1 MQKERED
8 SVRAFASWIE
18 RWDLAPDGAPIVTHS
33 SRLLPVRYQGL
44 PAMLKVAPGEEKD
57 GGVILE
63 WWNGDGA
70 ARVYAL
76 QEEAA
81 LMERVEGPRSLVGM
95 ARHGDDDAATRILCA
110 ATERLHRPRGKAL
123 PKVPTLDEWFAP
135 LAPMAAKRGG
145 LLAQADAAAQEL
157 LATPRDV
164 VLLHGDIHH
173 GNILD
178 GGARGWLAIDP
189 KGLLGERTF
198 DYTNSLRDPDR
209 EVALRPGRLV
219 RQIGVIAEAAA
230 VERRRLLQWVL
241 AFCGLSAAWIYADG
255 DSPDL
260 DLAVA
265 AVAADE
271 LSRTL
276 E

>member
-1 MQKERED
+1 
-8 SVRAFASWIE
+8 VASDGLE
-18 RWDLAPDGAPIVTHS
+18 RWIKRWELTPDGAPIVTHS
-33 SRLLPVRYQGL
+33 SRLLPVRYRGL

-57 GGVILE
+57 GGAILK
-63 WWNGDGA
+63 WWDGDGA

-76 QEEAA
+76 ESEAI
-81 LMERVEGPRSLVGM
+81 LMERVEGRCSLVEM
-95 ARHGDDDAATRILCA
+95 ARHGDDDEATRILCA
-110 ATERLHRPRGKAL
+110 ATDKLHRPRGKAL
-123 PKVPTLDEWFAP
+123 PNVPTLDEWFAP
-135 LAPMAAKRGG
+135 LPPMAAEHGG
-145 LLAQADAAAQEL
+145 LLAQADVAAREL

-178 GGARGWLAIDP
+178 GGVRGWLAIDP

-198 DYTNSLRDPDR
+198 DYANILRDPDA
-209 EVALRPGRLV
+209 EVALRPGRLA
-219 RQIGVIAEAAA
+219 RQIGVISEAAR

-265 AVAADE
+265 ALAADE

>member
-8 SVRAFASWIE
+8 SIRAFASWIE

-33 SRLLPVRYQGL
+33 SRLLPVRYRGL

-57 GGVILE
+57 GGRILE

-76 QEEAA
+76 QDEAV
-81 LMERVEGPRSLVGM
+81 LMERVAGPRSLVEM
-95 ARHGDDDAATRILCA
+95 ARHSDDDAATRILCA
-110 ATERLHRPRGKAL
+110 ATDRLHRPHGKAL

-135 LAPMAAKRGG
+135 LASMAAERGG
-145 LLAQADAAAQEL
+145 LLAQADAAAREL

-198 DYTNSLRDPDR
+198 DYANILRDPDG
-209 EVALRPGRLV
+209 EVALRPGRLR
-219 RQIGVIAEAAA
+219 RQVTVIAEAAR

-260 DLAVA
+260 NLAVA
-265 AVAADE
+265 ALAADE